1 MIGYHV
7 TVTAKGP
14 LPLSRLPRLPAL
26 PALGIALLAMTGPG
40 AAENVP
46 TNAATNAPEN
56 ALAVRAIT
64 AEFTT
69 PISQHVLV
77 GEITAPET
85 VQASFAVGGRVTE
98 VEVQVGD
105 KVKKGQVLAR
115 IEQVQQVQAQR
126 AAEAELS
133 AAEAEYTAAK
143 SQSDRQSE
151 LFERGATTRSDR
163 DSAADRLAAA
173 EAMKAQAQ
181 ASLDQARQAL
191 DDTVL
196 QAPAD
201 ATITDRFGEPG
212 QVVGAAQPVLEL
224 AVGPGY
230 EAKFD
235 VPETILT
242 TIGQVPPLVTLSSI
256 DRPKLT
262 VTGQV
267 KEVSPLVDPARG
279 TVEVTVTLDD
289 PVPGLTYGDAVR
301 GSTVSND
308 TAHIVVPWSSIS
320 SGTSGPTVWV
330 VSPTDQTVSERP
342 ITVARYIEHEILV
355 EDGLVAGEIVVTRG
369 AQLLYPGREVH
380 ILEPG
385 E

>member
-1 MIGYHV
+1 
-7 TVTAKGP
+7 
-14 LPLSRLPRLPAL
+14 
-26 PALGIALLAMTGPG
+26 MTGP
-40 AAENVP
+40 AMSE
-46 TNAATNAPEN
+46 T

-69 PISQHVLV
+69 PIAHIVLI

-85 VQASFAVGGRVTE
+85 VQASFPIGGRLTE
-98 VEVQVGD
+98 VQVQVGD
-105 KVKKGQVLAR
+105 KVKKDQVLAR
-115 IEQVQQVQAQR
+115 IEQVQQVQAER

-143 SQSDRQSE
+143 SQSDRQAE
-151 LFERGATTRSDR
+151 LFNRGATTRSDR
-163 DSAADRLAAA
+163 DTAADRLAAA

-191 DDTVL
+191 EDTVL
-196 QAPAD
+196 TAPAD

-242 TIGQVPPLVTLSSI
+242 TIDHATPLVTLSSI
-256 DRPKLT
+256 DQPKLT
-262 VTGQV
+262 VTGEV

-301 GSTVSND
+301 GSTVWND
-308 TAHIVVPWSSIS
+308 EARIVLPWSSIS
-320 SGTSGPTVWV
+320 SGTSGPSVWV
-330 VSPTDQTVSERP
+330 VSPDTNTVSERP
-342 ITVARYIEHEILV
+342 ITVARYIEHQILIESGV
-355 EDGLVAGEIVVTRG
+355 DAGETVVTRG
-369 AQLLYPGREVH
+369 SQLLYPGREVR

-385 E
+385 Q